1 MFFLEQDE
9 FTEEEARVFVEAYG
23 IKDAPLNETI
33 VEPIISI
40 LKSPRHRAEYI
51 RYGEEFLQANSEMLS
66 REFPTKAVSF
76 PRMYVDNIFSMFG
89 FSKNTFKEN
98 LKVILKNVSD
108 KTEFQ
113 TIVANPTNVIHAVVL
128 VYADSI
134 QHRALRD
141 SARQQMGLSIYNNNF
156 NAFFHPPHPVES
168 TMAYTYMNLDNS
180 WNLVKSENII
190 NWIDLTIETAFQY
203 WRSRLDIEMDTSV
216 LVQFLNR
223 VRTSFRQNLRLLANQ
238 YFKTVEENKGNLV
251 GTDVSSDDMYFE
263 SNNTVKLRDGL
274 IRRINSK
281 DQLYCNK
288 GELYF
293 GIAKLKNVKTDS
305 LYEFAQSIEQKDI
318 SMIIDTIFYVF
329 ISKEGNTI
337 EDINTTK
344 YISRITNLPTAI
356 DRALPGKPIIDKLAK
371 KYGADQTIVR
381 AYICLLA
388 TYIMYRINDV
398 KS

>member
-1 MFFLEQDE
+1 MIFLEQDE

-33 VEPIISI
+33 VEPIVSTI
-40 LKSPRHRAEYI
+40 KSPKRRAEYI

-76 PRMYVDNIFSMFG
+76 PRMYVDNIFKMFG
-89 FSKNTFKEN
+89 FEKKSFQEN

-113 TIVANPTNVIHAVVL
+113 TIVANPTNVIHAIVL

-156 NAFFHPPHPVES
+156 NSFFHPPHPVES

-180 WNLVKSENII
+180 WNLVKCENII
-190 NWIDLTIETAFQY
+190 NWIDLTIETAFQF

-251 GTDVSSDDMYFE
+251 GTDVSSDDLYFE
-263 SNNTVKLRDGL
+263 TNNTVKLRDGL

-288 GELYF
+288 GDLYT
-293 GIAKLKNVKTDS
+293 GIAKLKNVKVDT
-305 LYEFAQSIEQKDI
+305 LYEFAQSIQQADI
-318 SMIIDTIFYVF
+318 ANIIDVIFYVF
-329 ISKEGNTI
+329 ISKEGNSI
-337 EDINTTK
+337 DDINSVK

-356 DRALPGKPIIDKLAK
+356 DRAVAGKPIIETLAK
-371 KYGADQTIVR
+371 KYKVDQSIVR
-381 AYICLLA
+381 AYVCLVA

-398 KS
+398 R

>member
-1 MFFLEQDE
+1 MIFLEQDG

-33 VEPIISI
+33 VEPIISV
-40 LKSPRHRAEYI
+40 LKSPKHRAEYI

-76 PRMYVDNIFSMFG
+76 PRMYVDNIFKMFG
-89 FSKNTFKEN
+89 FEKKSFQEN

-113 TIVANPTNVIHAVVL
+113 TIVANPTNVIHSIVL

-134 QHRALRD
+134 QHRPLRD

-156 NAFFHPPHPVES
+156 NSFFHPPHPVES

-180 WNLVKSENII
+180 WNLVKCENII
-190 NWIDLTIETAFQY
+190 NWIDMTIETAFQF
-203 WRSRLDIEMDTSV
+203 WRSRLSIEMDTSV

-223 VRTSFRQNLRLLANQ
+223 VRTSFRQNIRLLANQ

-251 GTDVSSDDMYFE
+251 GTDVSSDDLYFE
-263 SNNTVKLRDGL
+263 TNNTVKLRDGL

-288 GELYF
+288 GDLYT
-293 GIAKLKNVKTDS
+293 GIAKLKNVKVDT
-305 LYEFAQSIEQKDI
+305 LYEFAQTIQQADI
-318 SMIIDTIFYVF
+318 ANIIDVIFYVF
-329 ISKEGNTI
+329 ISKEGNSI
-337 EDINTTK
+337 DDINSVK

-356 DRALPGKPIIDKLAK
+356 DRAVAGKPIIETLAK
-371 KYGADQTIVR
+371 KYKVDQSIIR
-381 AYICLLA
+381 AYVCLIA

-398 KS
+398 R

>member
-1 MFFLEQDE
+1 
-9 FTEEEARVFVEAYG
+9 
-23 IKDAPLNETI
+23 
-33 VEPIISI
+33 
-40 LKSPRHRAEYI
+40 
-51 RYGEEFLQANSEMLS
+51 
-66 REFPTKAVSF
+66 
-76 PRMYVDNIFSMFG
+76 MYVDNIFNMFG
-89 FSKNTFKEN
+89 FNKNTFKEN
-98 LKVILKNVSD
+98 LKSILKNVSD

-113 TIVANPTNVIHAVVL
+113 TIVANPTNVIHAIVL

-203 WRSRLDIEMDTSV
+203 WRSRLDVEMDTSV

-263 SNNTVKLRDGL
+263 TNNTVKLRDGL
-274 IRRINSK
+274 RS
-281 DQLYCNK
+281 
-288 GELYF
+288 E
-293 GIAKLKNVKTDS
+293 T
-305 LYEFAQSIEQKDI
+305 
-318 SMIIDTIFYVF
+318 
-329 ISKEGNTI
+329 
-337 EDINTTK
+337 
-344 YISRITNLPTAI
+344 
-356 DRALPGKPIIDKLAK
+356 
-371 KYGADQTIVR
+371 
-381 AYICLLA
+381 LLA
-388 TYIMYRINDV
+388 AKTARRQWPRCDSHLSSV
-398 KS
+398 FARKQ

>member
-1 MFFLEQDE
+1 
-9 FTEEEARVFVEAYG
+9 
-23 IKDAPLNETI
+23 
-33 VEPIISI
+33 
-40 LKSPRHRAEYI
+40 
-51 RYGEEFLQANSEMLS
+51 
-66 REFPTKAVSF
+66 
-76 PRMYVDNIFSMFG
+76 MFG
-89 FSKNTFKEN
+89 FNKNAFKEN
-98 LKVILKNVSD
+98 LKVVLKNVSD
-108 KTEFQ
+108 KTQFQ
-113 TIVANPTNVIHAVVL
+113 TIVANPTNVIHAIVL

-168 TMAYTYMNLDNS
+168 TMAYTYMTLDNS
-180 WNLVKSENII
+180 WNLVKCENII

-203 WRSRLDIEMDTSV
+203 WRSRLDIQMDTSV

-263 SNNTVKLRDGL
+263 TNNTVKLRDGL

-288 GELYF
+288 GDLYV
-293 GIAKLKNVKTDS
+293 GIAKLKNVKVDT
-305 LYEFAQSIEQKDI
+305 LYEFAQTIEQKDI
-318 SMIIDTIFYVF
+318 SMIIDVIFYVF
-329 ISKEGNTI
+329 ISKEGNSI
-337 EDINTTK
+337 DDINSTK

-356 DRALPGKPIIDKLAK
+356 DRAVSGKPIIDTLAK
-371 KYGADQTIVR
+371 KYKIDQTIIR
-381 AYICLLA
+381 AYICLIA

-398 KS
+398 KT